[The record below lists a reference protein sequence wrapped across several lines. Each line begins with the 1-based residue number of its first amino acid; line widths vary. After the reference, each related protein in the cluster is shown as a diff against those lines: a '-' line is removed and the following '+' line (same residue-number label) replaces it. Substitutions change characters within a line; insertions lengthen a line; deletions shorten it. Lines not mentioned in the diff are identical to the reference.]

1 MAFQIFPYRE
11 EEPRPGRPPLVRPTV
26 DLRVALGSNHITI
39 RALVDTGAP
48 FCILS
53 RAVAEALDV
62 DMGLGRGTDR
72 KVHILG
78 AVHDARVAMV
88 ELDLPPFQGLGWET
102 ECAFLYADLELSF
115 AGVLGQEG
123 FLDRWVASF
132 NLYDSYFVIEER
144 DTFVR
149 RLGVDPL
156 DVIQGNLDSEWDRPT
171 KY

>member
-1 MAFQIFPYRE
+1 MAFYSHEI
-11 EEPRPGRPPLVRPTV
+11 GV
-26 DLRVALGSNHITI
+26 

-48 FCILS
+48 FCIFG
-53 RAVAEALDV
+53 RAVAEALDI

-72 KVHILG
+72 RIHILG
-78 AVHDARVAMV
+78 GEHDSRIATVG
-88 ELDLPPFQGLGWET
+88 LQLPPFDGHTWET

-132 NLYDSYFVIEER
+132 NMYDGYFVIEER
-144 DTFVR
+144 DGFVQ

-156 DVIQGNLDSEWDRPT
+156 EVIQGTLDGEWDRPT
-171 KY
+171 EY